1 MAIVAITSRDE
12 LSASTY
18 LRVVAG
24 HARNR
29 LITPSDMSAASPHTL
44 LDGVGGLLLTGG
56 PEMEALPSG
65 QSTTQNGDA
74 EDPREPGEL
83 ELLGYA
89 LKRDMPV
96 LGVCRG
102 MQLLNLS
109 FGGGLP
115 RDIPGHGPELR
126 DGKWEAVEHSIYLSP
141 GSKLAAILGMGGFFR
156 VNSLH
161 RRGLREAQKSPR
173 LLASAYSLEDGII
186 EGLES
191 PDHSWA
197 VGVQCQPERQSE
209 MPKVFANLFVSFLE
223 RAEAYGNRA

>member
-1 MAIVAITSRDE
+1 
-12 LSASTY
+12 
-18 LRVVAG
+18 
-24 HARNR
+24 
-29 LITPSDMSAASPHTL
+29 
-44 LDGVGGLLLTGG
+44 
-56 PEMEALPSG
+56 MEALLYV

-74 EDPREPGEL
+74 DDQRESVPRCEKQRYNVPLVVSLSNHEPRPWTGSGRADLDDADLPHQVLGEL
-83 ELLGYA
+83 GLLGFA

-102 MQLLNLS
+102 MQLLNLF

-115 RDIPGHGPELR
+115 RDVPGHGPELR
-126 DGKWEAVEHSIYLSP
+126 DGRWEAVQHSIYLSP
-141 GSKLAAILGMGGFFR
+141 GSKLAAMLGMGGFFQ

-161 RRGLREAQKSPR
+161 REGLREAQKSPR

-191 PDHSWA
+191 PEHSWA
-197 VGVQCQPERQSE
+197 VGVQCQPERQGE
-209 MPKVFANLFVSFLE
+209 VPKAFANLFVSFLE